1 MKKIFA
7 IAAAVLLVFS
17 LYGHAIAADVA
28 LTSVGQSPDAM
39 MIRVVLRNMGISHDY
54 DSLMKPEMLAD
65 QKVLIAVVGGSSKG
79 LGAAGI
85 DEEEETERAV
95 ALINA
100 AQEKGM
106 KILAMHVGGPGRRG
120 QLSDRFITAVVPL
133 ADALIVVEG
142 GNEDGLFDE
151 LTEGR
156 EIPMYGADSVK
167 GTDVPLNRVLSG
179 WGVPVE

>member
-7 IAAAVLLVFS
+7 IAAAALLVFS
-17 LYGHAIAADVA
+17 LHGYALAADVA

-39 MIRVVLRNMGISHDY
+39 MIRVVLRNMGIAHDY
-54 DSLMKPEMLAD
+54 DSLMQTGALAD
-65 QKVLIAVVGGSSKG
+65 HKVLIAVVGGSSKG

-85 DEEEETERAV
+85 DEEGEKKRAV

-100 AQEKGM
+100 AKEKGM
-106 KILAMHVGGPGRRG
+106 KVLAMHVGGSGRRG
-120 QLSDRFITAVVPL
+120 RLSDQFIEAVVPL

-142 GNEDGLFDE
+142 GNEDGLFEE
-151 LTEGR
+151 LIQGR

-167 GTDVPLNRVLSG
+167 GTDVPLKTVLSG
-179 WGVPVE
+179 WGITTE